1 MINALSKKDL
11 TARYA
16 GRTVLVT
23 GANGFVGGYL
33 VPRLVELGVAV
44 YGIGRREHPQA
55 PGYSYYRCDLN
66 EFEAVKQCIA
76 RVKPDFVFHLASQSS
91 VGTSWSHEWE
101 TVETNVRITY
111 HLFKVLEY
119 VRRPVRVL
127 LVSSGEVYG
136 DLGGRKA
143 VESDPLRPMNPYAVS
158 KAMMEIMAHR
168 FQSTN
173 VDYVIARAFNHTGP
187 GRPEYFFESSVVKQ
201 FVMALKEGKER
212 VQLLV
217 GNIDV
222 VRDYSDVR
230 DVVEKYLLLA
240 LQGKSCEAY
249 NVCSGVGVSLREAI
263 RMIEEITQ
271 IHADIEV
278 EKGKLR
284 KNDICVL
291 VGTSQFSNQV
301 NSIPFKTTLMDL
313 VKYFFDKI

>member
-1 MINALSKKDL
+1 MINALSEENL

-33 VPRLVELGVAV
+33 IPRLVGLGAVV
-44 YGIGRREHPQA
+44 YGIGRREYPQVG
-55 PGYSYYRCDLN
+55 GYFYHRCDLN
-66 EFEAVKQCIA
+66 EFEAVKLCIG

-91 VGTSWSHEWE
+91 VGTSWSQEWE
-101 TVETNVRITY
+101 TVETNVKITY
-111 HLFKVLEY
+111 HLFKALECAG
-119 VRRPVRVL
+119 RPVRVL

-143 VESDPLRPMNPYAVS
+143 VESDPLRPRNPYAVS
-158 KAMMEIMAHR
+158 KAMMEIMTHR
-168 FQSTN
+168 FQNTN

-187 GRPEYFFESSVVKQ
+187 GRPDYFFESSVVKQ
-201 FVMALKEGKER
+201 FLTALKEGKER

-249 NVCSGVGVSLREAI
+249 NVCSGIGVSLRETI

-278 EKGKLR
+278 ERGKLR

-291 VGTSQFSNQV
+291 VGISQFSNQV

-313 VKYFFDKI
+313 VKYFLDKM

>member
-1 MINALSKKDL
+1 MINALSEEDL

-33 VPRLVELGVAV
+33 VPRLVGLGAAV
-44 YGIGRREHPQA
+44 YGIGRREHPQVG
-55 PGYSYYRCDLN
+55 GYFYHRCDLN
-66 EFEAVKQCIA
+66 ELESVKQCIG

-91 VGTSWSHEWE
+91 VGTSWSQEWE
-101 TVETNVRITY
+101 TVETNVKITY
-111 HLFKVLEY
+111 HLFKALECAG
-119 VRRPVRVL
+119 RPVRVL

-136 DLGGRKA
+136 DLDGRKA
-143 VESDPLRPMNPYAVS
+143 VESDPFRPMNPYAVS

-168 FQSTN
+168 FQNTN
-173 VDYVIARAFNHTGP
+173 VDYVVARAFNHTGP
-187 GRPEYFFESSVVKQ
+187 GRPGHFFESSVVKQ
-201 FVMALKEGKER
+201 FLMAVKEGKKR
-212 VQLLV
+212 VQLRV

-240 LQGKSCEAY
+240 LQGKSYEAY
-249 NVCSGVGVSLREAI
+249 NVCSGVGVSLRETI
-263 RMIEEITQ
+263 RMIGEITQ

-278 EKGKLR
+278 EEGKLR
-284 KNDICVL
+284 KNDICIL
-291 VGTSQFSNQV
+291 VGISQFSNQV

-313 VKYFFDKI
+313 VKYFSDKI

>member
-1 MINALSKKDL
+1 MINALSKEDL

-44 YGIGRREHPQA
+44 YGIGRREHSQA

-66 EFEAVKQCIA
+66 ELEAVKQCIA

-111 HLFKVLEY
+111 HLFKTLEY

-168 FQSTN
+168 FQNTN

-187 GRPEYFFESSVVKQ
+187 GRPEHFFESSMVKE
-201 FVMALKEGKER
+201 FLMAVKEGKKR
-212 VQLLV
+212 VQLRV

-222 VRDYSDVR
+222 VRDFSDVR

-278 EKGKLR
+278 KKRKLR

-291 VGTSQFSNQV
+291 VGISQFSNQV
-301 NSIPFKTTLMDL
+301 NSIPFKTTLVDL